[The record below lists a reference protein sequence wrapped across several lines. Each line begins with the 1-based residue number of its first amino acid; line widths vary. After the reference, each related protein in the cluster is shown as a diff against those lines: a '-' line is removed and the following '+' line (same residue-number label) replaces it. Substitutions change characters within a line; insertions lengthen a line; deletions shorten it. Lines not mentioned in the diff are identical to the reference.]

1 MTNLFQEVSLVP
13 FDLTQKQE
21 AQMIVDIVL
30 KYYSGSAYPPSVEKV
45 MKGDVL
51 YYKAYFQNKLVG
63 MSGFFYKTPTLAET
77 VKTIVFEEF
86 RGLKLGE
93 AISWAIEN
101 ECRHKGVKKV
111 TSTIYS
117 TNTAMIAIK
126 LKQGYTIEGYH
137 PDHEA
142 PGFHEYSLGKIL
154 R

>member
-1 MTNLFQEVSLVP
+1 MTNSNQNISLLP
-13 FDLTQKQE
+13 FDLSKKEE
-21 AQMIVDIVL
+21 AQLVVDIVL
-30 KYYSGSAYPPSVEKV
+30 KYYTGSAYPPTVEKV

-51 YYKAYFQNKLVG
+51 YFKAFYENKLVG
-63 MSGFFYKTPTLAET
+63 MSGFFFKTPTLAET
-77 VKTIVFEEF
+77 VKTIVFDEF

-101 ECRHKGVKKV
+101 ECRAQGIKKV

-142 PGFHEYSLGKIL
+142 PGFHEYSLGKVL